1 MLIIDRDI
9 TSRKSL
15 HQTYDEIC
23 NTLPPI
29 AGVANGAMILID
41 RTFQN
46 MDLSTMTDVLK
57 PKVDGSKYL
66 DELFSED
73 TLDFFILF
81 SSMSSVVGNSGQS
94 NYIAANMYMT
104 SLAFQRKERGLA
116 GSVID
121 ISSLV
126 GIGYVEHSEAVDADY
141 FTRIG
146 YTNISEQ
153 DLHQIFA
160 EAMLVGRP
168 GSQECPEI
176 VTGLAPAYADAEVK
190 APYRSDLKFCHFTI
204 ERSGEKQNTGQGLIV
219 PVKTQLHIAE
229 TKSQILDILKGN
241 FQFDISDGRDFT
253 DSRDRDLRFQ
263 AEADTADRQRRRHQR
278 DDDPG
283 RTGCRLP
290 CCC

>member
-1 MLIIDRDI
+1 MLMKDRDI
-9 TSRKSL
+9 TDRDSL
-15 HQTYDEIC
+15 NRAYDEIC
-23 NTLPPI
+23 RTLPPV

-46 MDLSTMTDVLK
+46 MQLSTMTDVLK
-57 PKVDGSKYL
+57 PKVDGSKHL
-66 DELFSED
+66 DELFPHN

-104 SLAFQRKERGLA
+104 SLAFQRKKRGLA

-176 VTGLAPAYADAEVK
+176 VTGLAPAYADAEIK

-204 ERSGEKQNTGQGLIV
+204 QRSGEKQDKSQGLVI
-219 PVKTQLHIAE
+219 PVKAQLHAAE
-229 TKSQILDILKGN
+229 TKVQVFDILKSSPLLL
-241 FQFDISDGRDFT
+241 ISELGAFADSYGRG
-253 DSRDRDLRFQ
+253 LRFP
-263 AEADTADRQRRRHQR
+263 AKADTADRQ
-278 DDDPG
+278 
-283 RTGCRLP
+283 
-290 CCC
+290 

>member
-1 MLIIDRDI
+1 MLIEYRDI
-9 TSRKSL
+9 TSRESL
-15 HQTYDEIC
+15 HQTYDEIRD
-23 NTLPPI
+23 TLPPI

-46 MDLSTMTDVLK
+46 MDLRTMTDVLR

-66 DELFSED
+66 DELFSENI
-73 TLDFFILF
+73 LDFFILF

-176 VTGLAPAYADAEVK
+176 VTGLAPAYVDAEAK

-204 ERSGEKQNTGQGLIV
+204 ERSGEKQNTGQGVAIS
-219 PVKTQLHIAE
+219 VKTQLHTAE
-229 TKSQILDILKGN
+229 TKARVLDILKGK
-241 FQFDISDGRDFT
+241 FQFDILIGR
-253 DSRDRDLRFQ
+253 LY
-263 AEADTADRQRRRHQR
+263 
-278 DDDPG
+278 
-283 RTGCRLP
+283 
-290 CCC
+290 

>member
-1 MLIIDRDI
+1 M
-9 TSRKSL
+9 
-15 HQTYDEIC
+15 C

-46 MDLSTMTDVLK
+46 MDLNTMTDVLK

-146 YTNISEQ
+146 YTNISEP

-176 VTGLAPAYADAEVK
+176 VTGLAPAFADAEVK

-204 ERSGEKQNTGQGLIV
+204 ERSGERQNTGQEAII
-219 PVKTQLHIAE
+219 PVKTQLHTAE
-229 TKSQILDILKGN
+229 TKAQILNILKGN
-241 FQFDISDGRDFT
+241 FSNPTFWMGDFT
-253 DSRDRDLRFQ
+253 DSRARDLRFP
-263 AEADTADRQRRRHQR
+263 AEADTADRQ
-278 DDDPG
+278 
-283 RTGCRLP
+283 
-290 CCC
+290 

>member
-1 MLIIDRDI
+1 MPIIVLIKCRDI
-9 TSRKSL
+9 TSRESL

-23 NTLPPI
+23 DSLPPI

-46 MDLSTMTDVLK
+46 MDLSTMTDVLR

-66 DELFSED
+66 DELFSEN

-104 SLAFQRKERGLA
+104 SLAVQRKKRGLA

-121 ISSLV
+121 LSSLV

-168 GSQECPEI
+168 GSQDCPEI
-176 VTGLAPAYADAEVK
+176 VTGLAPAFADAEVK
-190 APYRSDLKFCHFTI
+190 APYRNDLKFCHFTI
-204 ERSGEKQNTGQGLIV
+204 ERSGEKQDTGKGVII
-219 PVKTQLHIAE
+219 PVKSQLYTAE
-229 TKSQILDILKGN
+229 TRAQILDILKSK
-241 FQFDISDGRDFT
+241 F
-253 DSRDRDLRFQ
+253 
-263 AEADTADRQRRRHQR
+263 
-278 DDDPG
+278 
-283 RTGCRLP
+283 
-290 CCC
+290 

>member
-1 MLIIDRDI
+1 MLIKYRDI
-9 TSRKSL
+9 TSRESL
-15 HQTYDEIC
+15 HQIYDEIC

-204 ERSGEKQNTGQGLIV
+204 ERSGEKQNTDEGLIV
-219 PVKTQLHIAE
+219 PVKTQLHTAE
-229 TKSQILDILKGN
+229 TKAQILDILKGN
-241 FQFDISDGRDFT
+241 FQFDISDGR
-253 DSRDRDLRFQ
+253 LY
-263 AEADTADRQRRRHQR
+263 
-278 DDDPG
+278 
-283 RTGCRLP
+283 
-290 CCC
+290 

>member
-1 MLIIDRDI
+1 MNYRDI
-9 TSRKSL
+9 TSKESL
-15 HQTYDEIC
+15 QRVYDEIC
-23 NTLPPI
+23 HTLPPI

-66 DELFSED
+66 DELFSQD
-73 TLDFFILF
+73 SLDFFILF

-104 SLAFQRKERGLA
+104 SLVFQRKKRGLV

-126 GIGYVEHSEAVDADY
+126 GIGYVEHSEVVDADY
-141 FTRIG
+141 FARIG

-160 EAMLVGRP
+160 EAILLGRSR
-168 GSQECPEI
+168 SQECPEI
-176 VTGLAPAYADAEVK
+176 VTGLAPAYADDEIK

-204 ERSGEKQNTGQGLIV
+204 QRGEKQSTGPGQII
-219 PVKTQLHIAE
+219 PVKSQLLTADTRAQVSE
-229 TKSQILDILKGN
+229 ILKSN
-241 FQFDISDGRDFT
+241 ALNL
-253 DSRDRDLRFQ
+253 DL
-263 AEADTADRQRRRHQR
+263 
-278 DDDPG
+278 
-283 RTGCRLP
+283 
-290 CCC
+290 